1 LTRSL
6 AILYDKLE
14 MKKPAIKSL
23 RNFKQLDA
31 LKANKSLWL
40 IVIVVVLIVAAIP
53 AYYYYSQYKQ
63 AQMLLQNPNA
73 SASAQAKDLV
83 AKVGTLIVLPTG
95 ETPTVATVSDVTK
108 LVGQAFFVN
117 AKNGDKVLVYN
128 AAKEL
133 ILYRPGLNKII
144 NVASLNVVNVNVPTT
159 TPQAQSTPTPTP
171 AIVTVAIYNGTT
183 TAGLAAKADTTIMQT
198 MSNASITEK
207 GDAKGNYS
215 KTEVIDLSG
224 NNADAANQIAN
235 LLNGSVATAAP
246 SGEVNSGSDILV
258 ILGSDFS
265 K

>member
-1 LTRSL
+1 
-6 AILYDKLE
+6 
-14 MKKPAIKSL
+14 MKKPAL
-23 RNFKQLDA
+23 KQLDNLKMNKSLDK
-31 LKANKSLWL
+31 LKANKSFWL
-40 IVIVVVLIVAAIP
+40 IVVIVVLIAAAIP
-53 AYYYYSQYKQ
+53 AYYYYNQYKN

-73 SASAQAKDLV
+73 SATAEAKDLV
-83 AKVGTLIVLPTG
+83 NKVGKLMVLPTT
-95 ETPTVATVSDVTK
+95 ETPTIATVSDINK
-108 LVGQAFFVN
+108 LAGQAFFAN
-117 AKNGDKVLVYN
+117 AQNGDKVLVYN

-133 ILYRPGLNKII
+133 ILYRPDLNKII

-171 AIVTVAIYNGTT
+171 ATVTVAIYNGTT